1 MKIQIK
7 ESVLK
12 TLILEAIDNVLYPR
26 GGSIGGEHEKP
37 ISDKDFIPNKIQNK
51 FRSDSRGF
59 IVAQEKWKE
68 RFKDYFGTDDYDAVF
83 DFLKYMKGDVENYKA
98 QLNGLYFRN
107 AEANII
113 NRLFYNP
120 DVTEKGIINNFGLNA
135 KNPES
140 IRKFA
145 LEIFPQM
152 EYEYKEFM
160 KNDNFGQY

>member
-68 RFKDYFGTDDYDAVF
+68 RFKDYFGTDDEDSIFNFIRFVKPQV
-83 DFLKYMKGDVENYKA
+83 DNYKS
-98 QLNGLYFRN
+98 QMDGLYFRN
-107 AEANII
+107 AEANLAM
-113 NRLFYNP
+113 RFSYNP
-120 DVTEKGIINNFGLNA
+120 DEITKTIMSSFGV
-135 KNPES
+135 NPKDMQS
-140 IRKFA
+140 IQKFA

-152 EYEYKEFM
+152 EYEFKEYT
-160 KNDNFGQY
+160 KNKNFGQY